1 MELSDALDIGRDALL
16 LAITLAGPILAMGVF
31 VGLLISIFQ
40 AVTQLQEQTLTFVP
54 KIIAM
59 VIAAVLF
66 VPWIATKLLEY
77 TQEMMGRLP

>member
-1 MELSDALDIGRDALL
+1 MELSDALDLGRDALL
-16 LAITLAGPILAMGVF
+16 LAITLAGPILGMGVL
-31 VGLLISIFQ
+31 VGLSISIFQ

-59 VIAAVLF
+59 IIAAVLF

-77 TQEMMGRLP
+77 TQEMMGRVP